1 MRSAPSPVRCQ
12 RPAGRFPH
20 ALAALTVLFAVSGC
34 ASLKPE
40 ALTQDEIKVAV
51 DADRLAL
58 SKDVD
63 ALNGPLTL
71 EEAIARAIRYNAA
84 RRLKAME
91 EAFAFGTFDAQ
102 RYDMLPK
109 LVASAGY
116 RYRDEE
122 LITRSEDSVTGK
134 PSLANPYI
142 SSDRSATTTG
152 LVFSWSLLDFGQSYF
167 AAKQSADRALIE
179 TERRRKA
186 LHNLIQDVRTSYW
199 RVVAA
204 QKLKQDLGAT
214 IKEAEV
220 ALTQARQAETEK
232 LRSPLEPLRYQRQML
247 ENLRMLELI
256 EQELSSARIEL
267 ATLTH
272 LPYAQQIE
280 VVEPALAPDAAW
292 LNIPAEKM
300 EEFALQR
307 NPDLRESLYNTRIA
321 RLETR
326 RAILKLFPGLSFNYG
341 YQHSDDKYL
350 INKSWN
356 EAGAQ
361 LSLNLMG
368 LFSVPVQKRLA
379 DAGVA
384 LADQKRMATQMAV
397 LAQVHLARL
406 QYQNAAHALERSR
419 MIAQVDQRIAEHS
432 AHLESVEKQSR
443 QELIANRTS
452 AILSTLRHYQAL
464 SNAQAAASRL
474 QACLGLEPVVAGDEK
489 SSLKDLTALVA
500 QSLKTWESGQLPE
513 LKSNS
518 AVGKE

>member
-1 MRSAPSPVRCQ
+1 MRSAPSPVRGQ

-20 ALAALTVLFAVSGC
+20 ALAALTVLLAVSGC

-40 ALTQDEIKVAV
+40 ALTRDEIKVAV
-51 DADRLAL
+51 DADRQAL
-58 SKDVD
+58 SKDVEPL
-63 ALNGPLTL
+63 AGPLTL
-71 EEAIARAIRYNAA
+71 EEAIARAIRYNAT

-102 RYDMLPK
+102 RYEMLPK

-152 LVFSWSLLDFGQSYF
+152 LVFSWSLLDFGQSYL
-167 AAKQSADRALIE
+167 AAKQSADKALIE

-199 RVVAA
+199 RVLAA
-204 QKLKQDLGAT
+204 QKLKDELSGT
-214 IKEAEV
+214 IKEAEA
-220 ALTQARQAETEK
+220 ALAQAHQAETEK

-256 EQELSSARIEL
+256 DQELSSARIEL

-272 LPYAQQIE
+272 LPYAQPVE
-280 VVEPALAPDAAW
+280 VVEPQLAPDAAW

-326 RAILKLFPGLSFNYG
+326 RTILRLFPGLSFNYG

-368 LFSVPVQKRLA
+368 LFSAPVQKRLA

-397 LAQVHLARL
+397 LAQVHLARQ
-406 QYQNAAHALERSR
+406 QYANAAHALERAR
-419 MIAQVDQRIAEHS
+419 QIAQVDQRIAEHS

-452 AILSTLRHYQAL
+452 AILSTLRQYQAL

-474 QACLGLEPVVAGDEK
+474 QASLGLEPVIANEQSG
-489 SSLKDLTALVA
+489 SLKELTAAVA
-500 QSLKTWESGQLPE
+500 QSLKTWEAGQLPE
-513 LKSNS
+513 LKSDS
-518 AVGKE
+518 TAGKE